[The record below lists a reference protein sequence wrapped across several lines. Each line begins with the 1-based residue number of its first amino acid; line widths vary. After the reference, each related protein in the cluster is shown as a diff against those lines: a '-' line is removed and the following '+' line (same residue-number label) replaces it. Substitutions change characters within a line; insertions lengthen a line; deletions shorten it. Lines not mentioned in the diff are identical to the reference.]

1 MSSLLK
7 NDELLIYIYS
17 QDIHKE
23 LEEKISRFHER
34 EDAILYP
41 CCFDANTGLFEA
53 ILSPEDAVLSDEL
66 NHASIIDG
74 VRLCKAKKF
83 KYKNKDMAGK
93 RGRQIT
99 TLSNGR

>member
-1 MSSLLK
+1 MNK
-7 NDELLIYIYS
+7 MMCLIYIFYS

-53 ILSPEDAVLSDEL
+53 LLSPEDAILSDEL

-83 KYKNKDMAGK
+83 KYKNKDMAGMTCP
-93 RGRQIT
+93 R
-99 TLSNGR
+99 

>member
-1 MSSLLK
+1 MNK
-7 NDELLIYIYS
+7 MMCLICIYS

-53 ILSPEDAVLSDEL
+53 LLSPEDAILSDEL

-83 KYKNKDMAGK
+83 KYKNKDMAGMICP
-93 RGRQIT
+93 R
-99 TLSNGR
+99 